1 MYMYTSVLA
10 SGHMERSEASWL
22 IDQYNKE
29 YRLGISNA
37 NIDQALNACQDGV
50 NVNIDPLLK
59 ALMMYQ
65 V

>member
-1 MYMYTSVLA
+1 
-10 SGHMERSEASWL
+10 MERSEASWL